1 MYCKVCGE
9 ELKPNAKF
17 CGNCGAKVVKE
28 AEAGSKGDIKKCAE
42 PINKKVE
49 IEETKTPKKKM
60 IAGAIA
66 SLAIVALIF
75 SATGNDTSKEA
86 NKEANK
92 QITVNKKVTAAIPK
106 EHRDFLA
113 KIGLQVPADDKISFT
128 DENGKLH
135 YYRIP
140 YQDGE
145 QGDTMVFVDNK
156 GAIDK
161 VNVSHKAQNCYGSFN
176 LVENGNVLGSY
187 GDRLA
192 EHKLVDAQAQQ
203 EAKAREAQ
211 KAAEAA
217 EKEADARR
225 IANHLGCTVEEYKE
239 HFGPMLSAG
248 FTRGRLDVWYNDSS
262 STSVNEYGHGVQYV
276 LHLVGRGQNGKR
288 VYVSVYEYSDRPG
301 DYQVQVMNTNH
312 E

>member
-28 AEAGSKGDIKKCAE
+28 AETIPKADIKKTAE
-42 PINKKVE
+42 PVNKKVE
-49 IEETKTPKKKM
+49 IEETKTSKKKT
-60 IAGAIA
+60 IAGVVA
-66 SLAIVALIF
+66 SLAIIGLIF

-86 NKEANK
+86 NK
-92 QITVNKKVTAAIPK
+92 QITVNKKVTTAIPK
-106 EHRDFLA
+106 EHREFLA
-113 KIGLQVPADDKISFT
+113 KIGLQVPADDKIDFT
-128 DENGKLH
+128 DEKGKLH

-140 YQDGE
+140 SQDGE
-145 QGDTMVFVDNK
+145 QGVTIVLVNDN
-156 GAIDK
+156 GAINE
-161 VNVSHKAQNCYGSFN
+161 VNVSHKSKTCYGSFK
-176 LVENGNVLGSY
+176 LVANGNVLGTFS
-187 GDRLA
+187 DKLA
-192 EHKLVDAQAQQ
+192 EHKLADAQFEQ

-217 EKEADARR
+217 EQEADARR
-225 IANHLGCTVEEYKE
+225 FANYLGCTVEEYKE
-239 HFGPMLSAG
+239 HFGPMLSTG
-248 FTRGRLDVWYNDSS
+248 FTRGRLDTWYNDSS

>member
-28 AEAGSKGDIKKCAE
+28 AETIPKADIKKTAE
-42 PINKKVE
+42 PVNKKVE
-49 IEETKTPKKKM
+49 IEETKTSKKKT
-60 IAGAIA
+60 IAGVVA
-66 SLAIVALIF
+66 SLAIVGLIF

-86 NKEANK
+86 NK
-92 QITVNKKVTAAIPK
+92 QITVNKKVTTAIPK
-106 EHRDFLA
+106 EHREFLA
-113 KIGLQVPADDKISFT
+113 KIGLQVPADDKIDFT
-128 DENGKLH
+128 DEKGKLH

-140 YQDGE
+140 SQDGE
-145 QGDTMVFVDNK
+145 QGVTMVLVNDN
-156 GAIDK
+156 GAINE
-161 VNVSHKAQNCYGSFN
+161 VNVSHKSKTCYGSFK
-176 LVENGNVLGSY
+176 LVANGNVLGTFS
-187 GDRLA
+187 DKLA
-192 EHKLVDAQAQQ
+192 EHKLADAQAQQ

-225 IANHLGCTVEEYKE
+225 FANYLGCTVEEYKE

-248 FTRGRLDVWYNDSS
+248 FERGRLESWYNDSS
-262 STSVNEYGHGVQYV
+262 STSINTYGKRTQYV
-276 LHLVGRGQNGKR
+276 LHLVGRGKNGNR
-288 VYVSVYEYSDRPG
+288 VYVNVYEYSDKPG
-301 DYQVQVMNTNH
+301 KYQFQVMNTSH

>member
-28 AEAGSKGDIKKCAE
+28 AETIPKADIKKTAE
-42 PINKKVE
+42 PVNKKVE
-49 IEETKTPKKKM
+49 IEETKTSKKKT
-60 IAGAIA
+60 IAGVVA
-66 SLAIVALIF
+66 SLAIVGLIF

-86 NKEANK
+86 NKH
-92 QITVNKKVTAAIPK
+92 ITVNKKVTTAIPK
-106 EHRDFLA
+106 EHREFLA
-113 KIGLQVPADDKISFT
+113 KIGLQVPADDKIDFT
-128 DENGKLH
+128 DEKGKLH

-140 YQDGE
+140 SQDGE
-145 QGDTMVFVDNK
+145 QGVTMVLVNDN
-156 GAIDK
+156 GAINE
-161 VNVSHKAQNCYGSFN
+161 VNVSHKSKTCYGSFK
-176 LVENGNVLGSY
+176 LVANGNVLGTFT
-187 GDRLA
+187 DKLA
-192 EHKLVDAQAQQ
+192 EHKLADAQAQQ

-225 IANHLGCTVEEYKE
+225 FANYLGCTVEEYKE
-239 HFGPMLSAG
+239 HFGPMLSTG
-248 FTRGRLDVWYNDSS
+248 FKRGRLDTWYNDSS

>member
-17 CGNCGAKVVKE
+17 CRNCGAKVVKE
-28 AEAGSKGDIKKCAE
+28 AETIPKADIKKTAE
-42 PINKKVE
+42 PVNKKVE
-49 IEETKTPKKKM
+49 IEETKTSKKKT
-60 IAGAIA
+60 IAGVVA
-66 SLAIVALIF
+66 SLAIVGLIF

-86 NKEANK
+86 NK
-92 QITVNKKVTAAIPK
+92 QITVNKKVTTAIPK
-106 EHRDFLA
+106 EHREFLA
-113 KIGLQVPADDKISFT
+113 KIGLQVPADDKIDFT
-128 DENGKLH
+128 DEKGKLH

-140 YQDGE
+140 SQDGE
-145 QGDTMVFVDNK
+145 QGVTMVLVNDN
-156 GAIDK
+156 GAINE
-161 VNVSHKAQNCYGSFN
+161 VNVSHKSKTCYGSFK
-176 LVENGNVLGSY
+176 LVANGNVLGTFS
-187 GDRLA
+187 DKLA
-192 EHKLVDAQAQQ
+192 EHKLADAQAQQ

-225 IANHLGCTVEEYKE
+225 FANYLGCTVEEYKE
-239 HFGPMLSAG
+239 HFGPMLSTG
-248 FTRGRLDVWYNDSS
+248 FKRGRLDTWYNDSS

>member
-17 CGNCGAKVVKE
+17 CGNCGTKVKKE
-28 AEAGSKGDIKKCAE
+28 TDAIPKTDIKKSTE
-42 PINKKVE
+42 PVKPKVKL
-49 IEETKTPKKKM
+49 EETKTSKKQT
-60 IAGAIA
+60 ITGVLA
-66 SLAIVALIF
+66 SLVIIGLIF
-75 SATGNDTSKEA
+75 TATSSDTQ
-86 NKEANK
+86 KEANK
-92 QITVNKKVTAAIPK
+92 QITVNKKITTSIPK
-106 EHRDFLA
+106 EHREFLT
-113 KIGLQVPADDKISFT
+113 KIGLKVPADDKIEFS
-128 DENGKLH
+128 DANSNLN

-140 YQDGE
+140 SQDGE
-145 QGDTMVFVDNK
+145 QGVTTIFVGDN
-156 GAIDK
+156 GAISK
-161 VNVSHKAQNCYGSFN
+161 VNVSHNNQKCMRTFD
-176 LVENGNVLGSY
+176 LVENGKVLGTYS
-187 GDRLA
+187 DKLA
-192 EHKLVDAQAQQ
+192 EHKLADAKAEQ

-211 KAAEAA
+211 QAAETA
-217 EKEADARR
+217 EREAKAREF
-225 IANHLGCTVEEYKE
+225 ANYLGCTTEEYKE

-248 FTRGRLDVWYNDSS
+248 FERGRLDTWYNDSS

>member
-28 AEAGSKGDIKKCAE
+28 AEAGSKGDIKNCAE

-49 IEETKTPKKKM
+49 IEETKTSKKK
-60 IAGAIA
+60 IIVGVVVA
-66 SLAIVALIF
+66 LAIVGMIF
-75 SATGNDTSKEA
+75 SPTSK
-86 NKEANK
+86 
-92 QITVNKKVTAAIPK
+92 VTTAIPK
-106 EHRDFLA
+106 EHREFLA
-113 KIGLQVPADDKISFT
+113 KIGLKVPADNQISFT

-135 YYRIP
+135 CYKIL

-145 QGDTMVFVDNK
+145 QGDTTVFVDNK

-161 VNVSHKAQNCYGSFN
+161 VNVSHKAENCNGSFN

-187 GDRLA
+187 NDMLA
-192 EHKLVDAQAQQ
+192 KHKLADAQAEQ
-203 EAKAREAQ
+203 EAKAKAVKREAT
-211 KAAEAA
+211 
-217 EKEADARR
+217 AREN
-225 IANHLGCTVEEYKE
+225 AKDLGCTLEEYKE

-248 FTRGRLDVWYNDSS
+248 FDKGRLDVWYSDSS
-262 STSVNEYGHGVQYV
+262 STSVNTYGKHIQYV
-276 LHLVGRGQNGKR
+276 LYLVGRGKNGKR
-288 VYVSVYEYSDRPG
+288 VYVSVYEYSDKPG
-301 DYQVQVMNTNH
+301 DYQIDVMNAPN

>member
-9 ELKPNAKF
+9 NLKPDAKF
-17 CGNCGAKVVKE
+17 CENCGTKVTKE
-28 AEAGSKGDIKKCAE
+28 TDAIPKTDIKKSTE
-42 PINKKVE
+42 PVKPKVKL
-49 IEETKTPKKKM
+49 EETKTSKKQT
-60 IAGAIA
+60 IIGVIV
-66 SLAIVALIF
+66 SLAFIGLIF
-75 SATGNDTSKEA
+75 TATSSDTQ
-86 NKEANK
+86 KEANK
-92 QITVNKKVTAAIPK
+92 QITVNKKITTSIPK
-106 EHRDFLA
+106 EHREFLT
-113 KIGLQVPADDKISFT
+113 KIGLKVPADDKIEFS
-128 DENGKLH
+128 DANSNLN

-140 YQDGE
+140 SQDGE
-145 QGDTMVFVDNK
+145 QGVTMVLVNDN
-156 GAIDK
+156 GAINE
-161 VNVSHKAQNCYGSFN
+161 VNVSHKSKTCYGSFK
-176 LVENGNVLGSY
+176 LVANGNVLGTFS
-187 GDRLA
+187 DKLA
-192 EHKLVDAQAQQ
+192 EHKLADAQAQQ

-225 IANHLGCTVEEYKE
+225 FANYLGCTVEEYKE
-239 HFGPMLSAG
+239 HFGPMLSTG
-248 FTRGRLDVWYNDSS
+248 FKRGRLDTWYNDSS

>member
-28 AEAGSKGDIKKCAE
+28 AETIPKADIKKTAE
-42 PINKKVE
+42 PVNKKVE
-49 IEETKTPKKKM
+49 IEETKTSKKKT
-60 IAGAIA
+60 IAGVVA
-66 SLAIVALIF
+66 SLAIVGLIF

-86 NKEANK
+86 NK
-92 QITVNKKVTAAIPK
+92 QITVNKKVTTAIPK
-106 EHRDFLA
+106 EHREFLA
-113 KIGLQVPADDKISFT
+113 KIGLQVPADDKIDFT
-128 DENGKLH
+128 DEKGKLH

-140 YQDGE
+140 SQDGE
-145 QGDTMVFVDNK
+145 QGVTMVLVNDN
-156 GAIDK
+156 GAINE
-161 VNVSHKAQNCYGSFN
+161 VNVSHKSKTCYGSFK
-176 LVENGNVLGSY
+176 LVANGNVLGTFS
-187 GDRLA
+187 DKLA
-192 EHKLVDAQAQQ
+192 EHKLADAQAQQ

-217 EKEADARR
+217 EQEADARR
-225 IANHLGCTVEEYKE
+225 FANYLGCTVEEYKE
-239 HFGPMLSAG
+239 NFGPMLSTG
-248 FTRGRLDVWYNDSS
+248 FKRGRLDTWYNDSS

>member
-9 ELKPNAKF
+9 NLKPNAKF

-28 AEAGSKGDIKKCAE
+28 AETIPKADIKKTAE
-42 PINKKVE
+42 PVNKKVE
-49 IEETKTPKKKM
+49 IEETKTSKKKT
-60 IAGAIA
+60 IAGVVA
-66 SLAIVALIF
+66 SLAIVGLIF

-86 NKEANK
+86 NK
-92 QITVNKKVTAAIPK
+92 QITVNKKVTTAIPK
-106 EHRDFLA
+106 EHREFLA
-113 KIGLQVPADDKISFT
+113 KIGLQVPADDKIDFT
-128 DENGKLH
+128 DEKGKLH

-140 YQDGE
+140 SQDGE
-145 QGDTMVFVDNK
+145 QGVTMVLVNDN
-156 GAIDK
+156 GAINE
-161 VNVSHKAQNCYGSFN
+161 VNVSHKSKTCYGSFK
-176 LVENGNVLGSY
+176 LVANGNVLGTFS
-187 GDRLA
+187 DKLA
-192 EHKLVDAQAQQ
+192 EHKLADAQAQQ

-225 IANHLGCTVEEYKE
+225 FANYLGCTVEEYKE
-239 HFGPMLSAG
+239 HFGPMLSTG
-248 FTRGRLDVWYNDSS
+248 FKRGRLDTWYNDSS

-301 DYQVQVMNTNH
+301 DYQVKVMNTNH